1 MLFLYKHTVFY
12 PNIFIHLNPNL
23 IILKHNFNIN
33 SAKKKNDVDVM
44 ISFFTSI
51 QIKHEFLLLF

>member
-51 QIKHEFLLLF
+51 